1 MNRYAMIILITLA
14 IEYLLSAYAD
24 ILNLS
29 RLASSLPEEMRGV
42 YDPEKYKVS
51 QAYAREKTIFGL
63 FTSSFMLVLMLLFWF
78 FEGFNVLDQVVR
90 ALGFSPLMTG
100 LAYIGLLLFLR
111 SVIALPFSLYSTFI
125 IEARFGFNQ
134 TTPAVFITDLVK
146 GTLLSLLLG
155 GPTLALLLIFFES
168 AGPLAWLYA
177 WGATT
182 LFAFLLQWIA
192 PAWIMPLFNQFKALE
207 AGELKDA
214 IMAFAQ
220 SVHFPLQNVFVM
232 DGSRR
237 TKKSNAFFT
246 GFGKNKRIALFDTL
260 IENHTTPEL
269 VSILAHEIGHYKK
282 RHITQGLILSTLHT
296 GLMFCLL
303 SIFIS
308 HNGLYEAFYMAQPSL
323 YTGFIFFGMLFAPI
337 EFFLSLFLNMLS
349 RKNEYE
355 ADRFAVE
362 SFRQPETMIEALK
375 KLSAH
380 NLANLTPHP
389 VHTFLND
396 SHPSLLARIRAIKD
410 AAQSAN

>member
-1 MNRYAMIILITLA
+1 MNSYAIIILITLV
-14 IEYLLSAYAD
+14 IEYLLGTYAD

-29 RLASSLPEEMRGV
+29 RLESTPPQEMQGV
-42 YDPEKYKVS
+42 YDPEKYKTS
-51 QAYAREKTIFGL
+51 QNYTRARTTFGL

-78 FEGFNVLDQVVR
+78 LEGFNLLDQVVR
-90 ALGFSPLMTG
+90 TWGLGPLATG
-100 LAYIGLLLFLR
+100 LAYIGVLLLCR
-111 SVIALPFSLYSTFI
+111 KIISLPFSLYSTFV

-134 TTPAVFITDLVK
+134 TTPAVYISDLVK

-155 GPTLALLLIFFES
+155 VPILAALLSFFES
-168 AGPLAWLYA
+168 AGPAAWLYA

-182 LFAFLLQWIA
+182 VFALFIQLIA
-192 PAWIMPLFNQFKALE
+192 PTWIMPLFNQFKPLE

-282 RHITQGLILSTLHT
+282 KHIL
-296 GLMFCLL
+296 
-303 SIFIS
+303 
-308 HNGLYEAFYMAQPSL
+308 
-323 YTGFIFFGMLFAPI
+323 
-337 EFFLSLFLNMLS
+337 
-349 RKNEYE
+349 
-355 ADRFAVE
+355 
-362 SFRQPETMIEALK
+362 
-375 KLSAH
+375 
-380 NLANLTPHP
+380 
-389 VHTFLND
+389 
-396 SHPSLLARIRAIKD
+396 
-410 AAQSAN
+410 